1 MLQNRNL
8 SALQASDPLIQC
20 IGELA
25 RRFGVAFSPLLFD
38 SLARDKDGRL
48 PFHQAAAAIEL
59 AGLDFDRQDFKKL
72 PNREGEYPALITMND
87 GSTAV
92 IQDAREGEFLLWT
105 PEEGKEVWLPREEV
119 EAGYAGQFLTVYG
132 DPDSLRTQEAPWH
145 QKARHHWFW
154 GELHKERKAFRSVLV
169 ASLIINLLA
178 LALPL
183 FSMNVYDRV
192 IPNRAVSTLWVLGI
206 GVIIAF
212 AMEFAL
218 RTARTNVIDE
228 IGRRLDIKLSQKI
241 FGRVMGLPL
250 AARQGNTGAL
260 AARVSEYAVVRDFFA
275 STTIVLIVDMTFLV
289 LFVGV
294 IAYIAGWL
302 ALVPIVAMTL
312 MATAGFFLQ
321 RKVTDAARDAQADHG
336 LQQTLLVESVAGMET
351 LKSMTGERAMMGR
364 WYNLAEVGSQ
374 SQQRLK
380 KINSVAVGL
389 AQTFQ
394 QVSSI
399 SLIVGGYYLFDAGII
414 TMGAIIAIVMLS
426 SRSLAPAGQIAFL
439 LTRARQARETLESIE
454 GLFEVPDERKQ
465 GASMLPASVSKATLK
480 LEDLSFQ
487 YPEAPV
493 AALDRINLTIKP
505 GERIC
510 LIGRVASGKSTLGR
524 LICGLYQPSD
534 GAFLVNGV
542 DSRQFRPQDLRS
554 QFRFVGQDATLFT
567 GSIKDNLA
575 LGAPEVDDER
585 LFEAMRM
592 SGADEFLARDDSGV
606 DRAVGEQG
614 RRLSGGQRSFLALA
628 RAFVAPAE
636 LLFLDEPTGAMDS
649 QTERQFVDRV
659 KKSISPDQ
667 TLLISTHR
675 PALFE
680 LCDRIIVLDKGR
692 VVADGTKEEILAR
705 AGTQGGMG
713 QGAGAPSAGTQSG
726 NVTAKNGGAKK

>member
-8 SALQASDPLIQC
+8 DALQANDPLIKC

-25 RRFGVAFSPLLFD
+25 RRYGVAFSPLQFD
-38 SLARDKDGRL
+38 SLARDAAGRL
-48 PFHQAAAAIEL
+48 PFHQAEAAIEL
-59 AGLDFDRQDFKKL
+59 AGLDFDQHDYKKL
-72 PNREGEYPALITMND
+72 PTQDAAYPALI
-87 GSTAV
+87 STTDRKGAV
-92 IQDAREGEFLLWT
+92 IQEAREGELLLWT
-105 PEEGKEVWLPREEV
+105 PDSGEARWMPRDEVAAE
-119 EAGYAGQFLTVYG
+119 YAGQFLSIFG
-132 DPDSLRTQEAPWH
+132 DPDSLREQEAPWH

-154 GELHKERKAFRSVLV
+154 GELRKERKAFRAVLV
-169 ASLIINLLA
+169 ASAIINLLA

-183 FSMNVYDRV
+183 FTMNVYDRV

-206 GVIIAF
+206 GVLLAF

-218 RTARTNVIDE
+218 RSARTNVIDE
-228 IGRRLDIKLSQKI
+228 IGRRLDIKLSQKL

-250 AARQGNTGAL
+250 ASRQGNTGAL

-275 STTIVLIVDMTFLV
+275 STTIVLIVDIAFLV

-302 ALVPIVAMTL
+302 ALVPIVAMAV
-312 MATAGFFLQ
+312 MGTAGFFLQ

-351 LKSMTGERAMMGR
+351 LKSMNGERAMMGR
-364 WYNLAEVGSQ
+364 WYNLADIGSV

-380 KINSVAVGL
+380 KIQSIAVGL
-389 AQTFQ
+389 AQTCQ

-399 SLIVGGYYLFDAGII
+399 SLVVGGYYLFDAGVI
-414 TMGAIIAIVMLS
+414 TMGAIIAVVMLS
-426 SRSLAPAGQIAFL
+426 SRSLAPVGQIAFL
-439 LTRARQARETLESIE
+439 LTRGRQARETLESIE
-454 GLFEVPDERKQ
+454 RLFEVPDERKQ
-465 GASMLPASVSKATLK
+465 GSSMLPATVQKATLK
-480 LEDLSFQ
+480 LEDVSFS
-487 YPEAPV
+487 YPDAPV

-524 LICGLYQPSD
+524 LICGLYQPNE
-534 GAFLVNGV
+534 GAFLVNGI
-542 DSRQFRPQDLRS
+542 DSRQFRPQDLRNA
-554 QFRFVGQDATLFT
+554 FRFVGQDATLFT

-575 LGAPEVDDER
+575 LGAPEVEDER
-585 LFEAMRM
+585 LFEALRM
-592 SGADEFLARDDSGV
+592 SGADEFLARDDTGF

-628 RAFVAPAE
+628 RAFVSPAE

-659 KKSISPDQ
+659 KQSISPDQ

-680 LCDRIIVLDKGR
+680 LCDRIIVLDKGK
-692 VVADGTKEEILAR
+692 VVADGSKQAILSR
-705 AGTQGGMG
+705 AAAQAGMAQGTSGGE
-713 QGAGAPSAGTQSG
+713 A
-726 NVTAKNGGAKK
+726 AK

>member
-1 MLQNRNL
+1 MLQNRNQD
-8 SALQASDPLIQC
+8 ALQARDPLIQC

-25 RRFGVAFSPLLFD
+25 RRYGVAFSPLLFD
-38 SLARDKDGRL
+38 SLARDATGRL
-48 PFHQAAAAIEL
+48 PFHQVEAAVEL
-59 AGLDFDRQDFKKL
+59 AGLDFDREDFKKL
-72 PNREGEYPALITMND
+72 PIRDGVYPALVTMQD
-87 GSTAV
+87 GSVAV
-92 IQDAREGEFLLWT
+92 VQEAREGELLLWT
-105 PEEGKEVWLPREEV
+105 PGDGEARWLARDEVQAE
-119 EAGYAGQFLTVYG
+119 YAGQFLSVYG
-132 DPDSLRTQEAPWH
+132 DPDSLREQEAPWH
-145 QKARHHWFW
+145 KKARHHWFW
-154 GELHKERKAFRSVLV
+154 GELRKERKAFRAVLV

-192 IPNRAVSTLWVLGI
+192 IPNRAVSTLWVLGV
-206 GVIIAF
+206 GVLLAF

-228 IGRRLDIKLSQKI
+228 IGRRLDIKLSQKL

-250 AARQGNTGAL
+250 AARQGSTGAL
-260 AARVSEYAVVRDFFA
+260 ASRVSEYATVRDFFA

-302 ALVPIVAMTL
+302 ALVPIVAMAL

-321 RKVTDAARDAQADHG
+321 RKVSDAARDAQSDHG

-364 WYNLAEVGSQ
+364 WYNLADIGSH

-439 LTRARQARETLESIE
+439 LTRARQARETLESLDN
-454 GLFEVPDERKQ
+454 LFEVPDERKQ
-465 GASMLPASVSKATLK
+465 GASMQPATVRNATLK
-480 LEDLSFQ
+480 LEDVRFA

-493 AALDRINLTIKP
+493 AALDGINLTINP

-524 LICGLYQPSD
+524 LICGLYQPTE

-592 SGADEFLARDDSGV
+592 SGADEFLARDDSGY

-628 RAFVAPAE
+628 RAFVTPSE
-636 LLFLDEPTGAMDS
+636 LLFFDEPTGAMDS

-659 KKSISPDQ
+659 KKSLKPGQ

-680 LCDRIIVLDKGR
+680 LCERIIVLDKGR
-692 VVADGTKEEILAR
+692 VVADGSKEEILKR
-705 AGTQGGMG
+705 AAGQGGMG
-713 QGAGAPSAGTQSG
+713 QST
-726 NVTAKNGGAKK
+726 

>member
-1 MLQNRNL
+1 MLQNRNKN
-8 SALQASDPLIQC
+8 ALQANDPLIQC
-20 IGELA
+20 VGELA
-25 RRFGVAFSPLLFD
+25 RRYGVAFSPLLFD
-38 SLARDKDGRL
+38 SLARDAQGRL
-48 PFHQAAAAIEL
+48 PFHQAEAAIEL
-59 AGLDFDRQDFKKL
+59 AGLDFDREDFKKL
-72 PNREGEYPALITMND
+72 PIRDGVYPALITMVD
-87 GSTAV
+87 GHAAV
-92 IQDAREGEFLLWT
+92 VQEARESELLLWT
-105 PEEGKEVWLPREEV
+105 PDKGESQWLPRDEV
-119 EAGYAGQFLTVYG
+119 QAEYAGQFISVYG
-132 DPDSLRTQEAPWH
+132 DPDSLREQEAPWH
-145 QKARHHWFW
+145 KKARHHWFW
-154 GELHKERKAFRSVLV
+154 GELRKERKAFRAVLV

-192 IPNRAVSTLWVLGI
+192 IPNRAVSTLWVLGV
-206 GVIIAF
+206 GVLLAF

-228 IGRRLDIKLSQKI
+228 IGRRLDIKLSQKL

-250 AARQGNTGAL
+250 AARQGSTGAL
-260 AARVSEYAVVRDFFA
+260 ASRVSEYATVRDFFA
-275 STTIVLIVDMTFLV
+275 STTVVLIVDMSFLV
-289 LFVGV
+289 LFVAV

-312 MATAGFFLQ
+312 MAIAGFFLQ
-321 RKVTDAARDAQADHG
+321 RKVSDAARDAQADHG

-351 LKSMTGERAMMGR
+351 LKSMTGERSMMGR
-364 WYNLAEVGSQ
+364 WYNLADIGSH

-399 SLIVGGYYLFDAGII
+399 SLIVGGYYLFDAGVI

-439 LTRARQARETLESIE
+439 LTRARQARETLQSLDN
-454 GLFEVPDERKQ
+454 LFEVPDERKQ
-465 GASMLPASVSKATLK
+465 GASMLPASVRDATLK
-480 LEDLSFQ
+480 FEDVKFA

-493 AALDRINLTIKP
+493 PALDGINLTIKP

-534 GAFLVNGV
+534 GAFLVNGI

-575 LGAPEVDDER
+575 LGAPEVDEAR

-592 SGADEFLARDDSGV
+592 SGADEFLARDDSGF

-628 RAFVAPAE
+628 RAFVTPCE
-636 LLFLDEPTGAMDS
+636 LLFFDEPTGAMDS

-659 KKSISPDQ
+659 KKSLQPGQ

-675 PALFE
+675 PALFD

-692 VVADGTKEEILAR
+692 VVADGTKEEILKR
-705 AGTQGGMG
+705 AAGQVGMG
-713 QGAGAPSAGTQSG
+713 QNTSDQGTPSS
-726 NVTAKNGGAKK
+726 

>member
-1 MLQNRNL
+1 MLQNRKL
-8 SALQASDPLIQC
+8 DALQANDPLIRC

-25 RRFGVAFSPLLFD
+25 RRYGVAFSPLMFD
-38 SLARDKDGRL
+38 SLARDGAGRL
-48 PFHQAAAAIEL
+48 PFHQAEAAIEL
-59 AGLDFDRQDFKKL
+59 AGLDFDRHDYKKL
-72 PNREGEYPALITMND
+72 PTRDADYPALI
-87 GSTAV
+87 STVSGAAAV
-92 IQDAREGEFLLWT
+92 IQQAREGELLLWT
-105 PEEGKEVWLPREEV
+105 PDAGEAKWLPRDEV
-119 EAGYAGQFLTVYG
+119 AAEYAGQFLSIYG
-132 DPDSLRTQEAPWH
+132 DPDSLREQEAPWH

-154 GELHKERKAFRSVLV
+154 GELRKERKSFRVVLV

-178 LALPL
+178 FALPL
-183 FSMNVYDRV
+183 FTMNVYDRV

-206 GVIIAF
+206 GVLLAF

-218 RTARTNVIDE
+218 RAARTNVIDE

-241 FGRVMGLPL
+241 FGRVLGLPL
-250 AARQGNTGAL
+250 ASRQGNTGAL
-260 AARVSEYAVVRDFFA
+260 AARVSEYAMVRDFFA
-275 STTIVLIVDMTFLV
+275 STTIVLMVDITFLV

-302 ALVPIVAMTL
+302 ALVPVVAMIL

-321 RKVTDAARDAQADHG
+321 RKVADAARDAQADHG

-351 LKSMTGERAMMGR
+351 LKSMNGERAMMGR
-364 WYNLAEVGSQ
+364 WYNLADIGSL

-380 KINSVAVGL
+380 KIQSVAVGL

-399 SLIVGGYYLFDAGII
+399 SLVVGGYYLFDAGKI

-439 LTRARQARETLESIE
+439 LTRFRQARETLGSIE
-454 GLFEVPDERKQ
+454 RLFEVPDERKF
-465 GASMLPASVSKATLK
+465 GSSTLPATVRDATLK
-480 LEDLSFQ
+480 LEDLSFS

-493 AALDRINLTIKP
+493 PALDGINLTIKP

-524 LICGLYQPSD
+524 LICGLYQPSE
-534 GAFLVNGV
+534 GAFLVNGI
-542 DSRQFRPQDLRS
+542 DSRQFRPQDLRNA
-554 QFRFVGQDATLFT
+554 FRFVGQDATLFT

-575 LGAPEVDDER
+575 LGAPEVEEAR

-592 SGADEFLARDDSGV
+592 SGADEFLARDDSGY

-628 RAFVAPAE
+628 RAFVSPSE

-649 QTERQFVDRV
+649 QTERQFVERV
-659 KKSISPDQ
+659 KRSLEPNQ

-675 PALFE
+675 PALFD
-680 LCDRIIVLDKGR
+680 LCERIIVLDKGR
-692 VVADGTKEEILAR
+692 VVADGSKQEILAR
-705 AGTQGGMG
+705 AANQAGMSQTSSSKG
-713 QGAGAPSAGTQSG
+713 ESS
-726 NVTAKNGGAKK
+726 K

>member
-1 MLQNRNL
+1 MLQNRNQD
-8 SALQASDPLIQC
+8 ALQASDPLIQC

-25 RRFGVAFSPLLFD
+25 RRYGVAFSPLLFD
-38 SLARDKDGRL
+38 SLARGAGGRL
-48 PFHQAAAAIEL
+48 PFHQVEAAIEL
-59 AGLDFDRQDFKKL
+59 AGLDFDRADFKKL
-72 PNREGEYPALITMND
+72 PIRDAVYPALITTQD
-87 GSTAV
+87 GSVAV
-92 IQDAREGEFLLWT
+92 VQEARDGELLLWT
-105 PEEGKEVWLPREEV
+105 PGDGEAQWLARDAVQAE
-119 EAGYAGQFLTVYG
+119 YAGQFITVYG
-132 DPDSLRTQEAPWH
+132 DPDALREQEAPWH

-154 GELHKERKAFRSVLV
+154 GELRKERKAFRAVLV

-206 GVIIAF
+206 GVLLAF

-228 IGRRLDIKLSQKI
+228 IGRRLDIKLSQKL

-250 AARQGNTGAL
+250 SARQGNTGAL
-260 AARVSEYAVVRDFFA
+260 AARVSEYATVRDFFA

-294 IAYIAGWL
+294 IAYIAQWL
-302 ALVPIVAMTL
+302 ALVPIVAMIL
-312 MATAGFFLQ
+312 MAIAGYFLQ
-321 RKVTDAARDAQADHG
+321 KKVTDAARDAQADHG

-351 LKSMTGERAMMGR
+351 LKSMTGERSMMGR
-364 WYNLAEVGSQ
+364 WYNLADIGSH

-439 LTRARQARETLESIE
+439 LTRARQARETLESLDN
-454 GLFEVPDERKQ
+454 LFSVPDERKQ
-465 GASMLPASVSKATLK
+465 GSSMLPTTLRNATLK
-480 LEDLSFQ
+480 LEDLRFA
-487 YPEAPV
+487 YPDAPV
-493 AALDRINLTIKP
+493 PALDGISLTIKP

-524 LICGLYQPSD
+524 LICGLYQPTD

-554 QFRFVGQDATLFT
+554 QFRYVGQDATLFT
-567 GSIKDNLA
+567 GSIKENLA
-575 LGAPEVDDER
+575 LGAPEVEDER
-585 LFEAMRM
+585 LFDAMRS
-592 SGADEFLARDDSGV
+592 SGADQFLARDDSGF

-628 RAFVAPAE
+628 RAFVTPSE
-636 LLFLDEPTGAMDS
+636 LLFFDEPTGAMDS

-659 KKSISPDQ
+659 KKSLTPGQ

-675 PALFE
+675 PALFD

-692 VVADGTKEEILAR
+692 VVADGTKEEIMNR
-705 AGTQGGMG
+705 AAGQGGMG
-713 QGAGAPSAGTQSG
+713 QNVPTQ
-726 NVTAKNGGAKK
+726 NGPPQGKPPA

>member
-1 MLQNRNL
+1 MLQNRNT
-8 SALQASDPLIQC
+8 SALQANDPLIKC

-25 RRFGVAFSPLLFD
+25 RRYGVAFSPLLFD
-38 SLARDKDGRL
+38 SLARDAAGRL
-48 PFHQAAAAIEL
+48 PFHQAMAAVEL
-59 AGLDFDRQDFKKL
+59 AGLDPDRHDFKKL
-72 PNREGEYPALITMND
+72 PTRDGVYPALISTTD
-87 GSTAV
+87 GGAAV
-92 IQDAREGEFLLWT
+92 IHEGREGQLL
-105 PEEGKEVWLPREEV
+105 VWHPDQVEARWLGREEV
-119 EAGYAGQFLTVYG
+119 EAEYAGQFLTVYG

-154 GELHKERKAFRSVLV
+154 GELRKERKAFRAVLL
-169 ASLIINLLA
+169 ASLILNLLA

-192 IPNRAVSTLWVLGI
+192 IPNRAVSTLWVLAV
-206 GVIIAF
+206 GVLFAF
-212 AMEFAL
+212 AMEYAL

-228 IGRRLDIKLSQKI
+228 IARRLDIKLSQKI
-241 FGRVMGLPL
+241 FGRVLGLPL
-250 AARQGNTGAL
+250 SARQGNTGAL

-275 STTIVLIVDMTFLV
+275 STTIVLIVDVFFLV
-289 LFVGV
+289 VFVGV

-302 ALVPIVAMTL
+302 ALVPIVVLAVMG
-312 MATAGFFLQ
+312 TAGFFLQ

-364 WYNLAEVGSQ
+364 WYNLADIGSL

-389 AQTFQ
+389 AQTCQ

-399 SLIVGGYYLFDAGII
+399 ALVIGGYYLFDAGKI

-426 SRSLAPAGQIAFL
+426 SRSLAPAGQVAFL
-439 LTRARQARETLESIE
+439 LTRGRQARETLESIE
-454 GLFEVPDERKQ
+454 RLFEVPDERKQ
-465 GASMLPASVSKATLK
+465 GASMLPATMRNATLK
-480 LEDLSFQ
+480 LEDCSFG
-487 YPEAPV
+487 YPDAAVP
-493 AALDRINLTIKP
+493 ALDRLNLTIKP

-524 LICGLYQPSD
+524 LICGLYQPTD
-534 GAFLVNGV
+534 GAFLVNGI

-575 LGAPEVDDER
+575 LGAPEAGDER

-592 SGADEFLARDDSGV
+592 SGADEFLARDDSGY
-606 DRAVGEQG
+606 DRAVGEGG

-628 RAFVAPAE
+628 RAFVTPCE

-649 QTERQFVDRV
+649 QTERQFVERL
-659 KKSISPDQ
+659 KQSLAPEQ

-675 PALFE
+675 PALFD

-692 VVADGTKEEILAR
+692 VVADGSKAEILAR
-705 AGTQGGMG
+705 ASAQGGM
-713 QGAGAPSAGTQSG
+713 Q
-726 NVTAKNGGAKK
+726 

>member
-1 MLQNRNL
+1 MLQNRKL
-8 SALQASDPLIQC
+8 DALQANDPLIRC

-25 RRFGVAFSPLLFD
+25 RRYGVAFSPLMFD
-38 SLARDKDGRL
+38 SLARDGAGRL
-48 PFHQAAAAIEL
+48 PFHQSEAAIEL
-59 AGLDFDRQDFKKL
+59 AGLDFDRHDYKNL
-72 PNREGEYPALITMND
+72 PTRDADYPALI
-87 GSTAV
+87 STVNGAAAV
-92 IQDAREGEFLLWT
+92 IEQAREGELLLWT
-105 PEEGKEVWLPREEV
+105 PDAGEAKWLPRDEV
-119 EAGYAGQFLTVYG
+119 ATEYAGQFLSIYG
-132 DPDSLRTQEAPWH
+132 DPDSLREQEAPWH

-154 GELHKERKAFRSVLV
+154 GELRKERKSFRVVLV

-178 LALPL
+178 FALPL
-183 FSMNVYDRV
+183 FTMNVYDRV

-206 GVIIAF
+206 GVLLAF

-218 RTARTNVIDE
+218 RAARTNVIDE

-241 FGRVMGLPL
+241 FGRVLGLPL
-250 AARQGNTGAL
+250 ASRQGNTGAL
-260 AARVSEYAVVRDFFA
+260 AARVSEYAMVRDFFA
-275 STTIVLIVDMTFLV
+275 STTIVLMVDITFLV

-302 ALVPIVAMTL
+302 ALVPVVAMIL

-321 RKVTDAARDAQADHG
+321 RKVADAARDAQADHG

-351 LKSMTGERAMMGR
+351 LKSMNGERAMMGR
-364 WYNLAEVGSQ
+364 WYNLADIGSL

-380 KINSVAVGL
+380 KIQSVAVGL

-399 SLIVGGYYLFDAGII
+399 SLVVGGYYLFDAGKI

-439 LTRARQARETLESIE
+439 LTRFRQARETLGSIE
-454 GLFEVPDERKQ
+454 RLFEVPDERKF
-465 GASMLPASVSKATLK
+465 GSSTLPASVRDATLK
-480 LEDLSFQ
+480 LEDLSFS

-493 AALDRINLTIKP
+493 PALDGINLTIKP

-524 LICGLYQPSD
+524 LICGLYQPSE
-534 GAFLVNGV
+534 GAFLVNGI
-542 DSRQFRPQDLRS
+542 DSRQFRPQDLRNA
-554 QFRFVGQDATLFT
+554 FRFVGQDATLFT

-575 LGAPEVDDER
+575 LGAPEVEEVR

-592 SGADEFLARDDSGV
+592 SGADEFLARDDSGY

-628 RAFVAPAE
+628 RAFVSPCE

-649 QTERQFVDRV
+649 QTERQFVERV
-659 KKSISPDQ
+659 KKSLEPNQ

-675 PALFE
+675 PALFD
-680 LCDRIIVLDKGR
+680 LCERIIVLDKGR
-692 VVADGTKEEILAR
+692 VVADGSKQEILAR
-705 AGTQGGMG
+705 AANQAGMG
-713 QGAGAPSAGTQSG
+713 QTSSG
-726 NVTAKNGGAKK
+726 KGESSK

>member
-8 SALQASDPLIQC
+8 ESLQANDPLIKC

-25 RRFGVAFSPLLFD
+25 RRYGVAFSPLLFN
-38 SLARDKDGRL
+38 SLARDAKGRL
-48 PFHQAAAAIEL
+48 PFHQAPAAIEL
-59 AGLDFDRQDFKKL
+59 AGLDFEQHDFRKL
-72 PNREGEYPALITMND
+72 PPRDGVYPALIATNE
-87 GSTAV
+87 GGAAV
-92 IQDAREGEFLLWT
+92 IQEGRDGQLLLWS
-105 PEEGKEVWLPREEV
+105 PESGEATWLPREEV
-119 EAGYAGQFLTVYG
+119 EAEYAGRFLTVYG

-154 GELHKERKAFRSVLV
+154 GELRKERKAFRSVLV

-178 LALPL
+178 LSLPL

-206 GVIIAF
+206 GVLLAF

-241 FGRVMGLPL
+241 FGRVLGLPL

-275 STTIVLIVDMTFLV
+275 STTIVLIVDIAFLV
-289 LFVGV
+289 VFVGV

-302 ALVPIVAMTL
+302 ALVPLVAMAL

-364 WYNLAEVGSQ
+364 WYNLADIGSL

-389 AQTFQ
+389 AQTCQ

-399 SLIVGGYYLFDAGII
+399 SLIVGGYYLFDAGVI
-414 TMGAIIAIVMLS
+414 TMGAIIAIVMLA
-426 SRSLAPAGQIAFL
+426 SRSLAPAGQVAFL
-439 LTRARQARETLESIE
+439 LTRARQARETLASIE
-454 GLFEVPDERKQ
+454 RLFDVPDERKQ
-465 GASMLPASVSKATLK
+465 GASMLPATLTKATLK
-480 LEDLSFQ
+480 LEDVSFG

-493 AALDRINLTIKP
+493 PALDRLNLTIKH

-524 LICGLYQPSD
+524 LICGLYQPTD
-534 GAFLVNGV
+534 GAFLVNGI

-567 GSIKDNLA
+567 GSIKDNLS
-575 LGAPEVDDER
+575 LGAPEVEDER
-585 LFEAMRM
+585 LFDAMRM
-592 SGADEFLARDDSGV
+592 SGADEFLARDDSGY

-628 RAFVAPAE
+628 RAFVTPCE

-649 QTERQFVDRV
+649 QTERQFVERV
-659 KKSISPDQ
+659 KQSLSPDQ

-692 VVADGTKEEILAR
+692 VVADGSKDEILAR
-705 AGTQGGMG
+705 ASAQGGMG
-713 QGAGAPSAGTQSG
+713 QGEGS
-726 NVTAKNGGAKK
+726 K

>member
-1 MLQNRNL
+1 MLQNRKVD
-8 SALQASDPLIQC
+8 ALQANDPLIQC

-25 RRFGVAFSPLLFD
+25 RRYGVAFSPMLFD
-38 SLARDKDGRL
+38 SLARDAAGRL
-48 PFHQAAAAIEL
+48 PFHQAEAAIEL
-59 AGLDFDRQDFKKL
+59 AGLDFDRHDYRKL
-72 PNREGEYPALITMND
+72 PIREAVYPALVSTVD
-87 GSTAV
+87 GSAAV
-92 IQDAREGEFLLWT
+92 IQDARDGELLWWT
-105 PEEGKEVWLPREEV
+105 PGGGEARWLARDEV
-119 EAGYAGQFLTVYG
+119 EAEYGGRFLSVYG
-132 DPDSLRTQEAPWH
+132 DPDSLREQEAPWH
-145 QKARHHWFW
+145 VKARHHWFW
-154 GELHKERKAFRSVLV
+154 GELRKERKAFRAVLV
-169 ASLIINLLA
+169 ASLLINLLA

-183 FSMNVYDRV
+183 FTMNVYDRV

-206 GVIIAF
+206 GVLLAF

-218 RTARTNVIDE
+218 RAARTNVIDE

-250 AARQGNTGAL
+250 SARQGNTGAL

-275 STTIVLIVDMTFLV
+275 STTVVLIVDMAFLV

-302 ALVPIVAMTL
+302 ALVPIVAMAL

-364 WYNLAEVGSQ
+364 WYNLADIGSL

-380 KINSVAVGL
+380 RIQSIAVGL

-399 SLIVGGYYLFDAGII
+399 SLVVGGYYLFDAGVI

-439 LTRARQARETLESIE
+439 LTRFRQAKETLESIE
-454 GLFEVPDERKQ
+454 KLFEVPDERKQ
-465 GASMLPASVSKATLK
+465 GASTLPTSVRNATLK
-480 LEDLSFQ
+480 LEDLSFA

-493 AALDRINLTIKP
+493 PALDRINLTIRP

-534 GAFLVNGV
+534 GAFLVNGI
-542 DSRQFRPQDLRS
+542 DSRQFRPQDLRTA
-554 QFRFVGQDATLFT
+554 FRFVGQDATLFT

-575 LGAPEVDDER
+575 LGAPEVEEER
-585 LFEAMRM
+585 LLEALRL
-592 SGADEFLARDDSGV
+592 SGADEFLARDDSGF

-628 RAFVAPAE
+628 RAFVSPCE

-649 QTERQFVDRV
+649 QTERQFVERV
-659 KKSISPDQ
+659 KTSLSDSQ
-667 TLLISTHR
+667 TLVISTHR

-680 LCDRIIVLDKGR
+680 LCNRIIVLDKGR
-692 VVADGTKEEILAR
+692 VVADGSKQEILAR
-705 AGTQGGMG
+705 ASAQAGMSGT
-713 QGAGAPSAGTQSG
+713 AGA
-726 NVTAKNGGAKK
+726 K